1 MADDPRFIEIRA
13 GDTKVYTD
21 VATDTVSGDPI
32 TADLLADG
40 WVATCQIR
48 VNYDPTSTVLAEFD
62 CQITDAQTIRRT
74 LFEDQSLLLDGAEFA
89 AEDVAKV
96 GKRKVYWDAQL
107 RLPDGLA
114 VGEDYVVT
122 YLSGTITIL
131 GQVSRSAV

>member
-48 VNYDPTSTVLAEFD
+48 VN
-62 CQITDAQTIRRT
+62 
-74 LFEDQSLLLDGAEFA
+74 
-89 AEDVAKV
+89 
-96 GKRKVYWDAQL
+96 
-107 RLPDGLA
+107 
-114 VGEDYVVT
+114 
-122 YLSGTITIL
+122 
-131 GQVSRSAV
+131 